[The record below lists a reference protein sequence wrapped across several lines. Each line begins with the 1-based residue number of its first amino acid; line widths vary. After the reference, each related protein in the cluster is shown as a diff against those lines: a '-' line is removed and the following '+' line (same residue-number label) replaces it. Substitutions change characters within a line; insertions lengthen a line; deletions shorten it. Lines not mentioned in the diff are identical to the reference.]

1 MSRCLPVYLKSLDLQ
16 GFKSFPDKIRLQFD
30 GAITAIVGPN
40 GSGKSNISDAIRWV
54 MGEQSSKSLRGVKME
69 DVIFGG
75 TLKRPQLGFA
85 EASLVFDNS
94 DRYFAIDSDEVMVT
108 RRFYRSGENEFY
120 INKQS
125 VRLRDVNELFMDTG
139 LGKEGYSNISQGR
152 IDEILAVK
160 STDRREIFEEAAG
173 ISKYRH
179 RKEET
184 ERRLERTEDNLL
196 RINDKISE
204 LELQVGP
211 LREQSEKAQKYLAL
225 RDELKGQEVAL
236 WLHSLESLAAAAKKA
251 EEDYNAAAF
260 ILNQE
265 HENLDALYRRSE
277 SLNAEL
283 RERDTETELRREQIS
298 EAEAELQRIASRTDV
313 LEGEKRN
320 AGENLSRLRQ
330 ELSDEDNRR
339 GDLRAQIQE
348 RRSRLGAIDVETRD
362 LELRLAEIRRELDEL
377 TASTEG
383 MNRSYLELRNRH
395 AACVADLAAK
405 RADIAALM
413 EALERS
419 REREKELCSD
429 RDAAQARRDETEEK
443 LSACRKALS
452 AAREEA
458 DGCKNT
464 LDGYALRQKTREEK
478 AAQLR
483 QELQDCGVKLDTA
496 NSRLHLFR
504 EMEREYEG
512 FSKAV
517 KFVMQQAEAGS
528 LRNIHGPVSR
538 LIQTDDRYS
547 VALEIALG
555 SAMQHVVVSAEEDAK
570 QAIQQLKLRDVGRAT
585 FLPLSAMEG
594 RVLQDQGVEN
604 CRGFVGIA
612 SALVRF
618 DERYRPVVENLLGR
632 TVITE
637 NLDDAIAM
645 ARRYKNRFKIVTL
658 DGQVMNAGGS
668 MTGGSVSRSAGVL
681 SRANEISR
689 LEAQIAKLIAQ
700 KEELARQSAE
710 ANRQLDLAG
719 YEQTTVQAKLRE
731 FEDQILRLEGEEKQY
746 SVLFDAINQA
756 GAGNQR
762 EIDTLTAQ
770 IGTDERRRDALRRE
784 SETLEAKE
792 KELSASIDALSVDQ
806 NALNQEGSGLTDEL
820 TEKKMA
826 VAGLNAEKLTAME
839 NLRRLEELAAAMEGD
854 RSQKQE
860 LIDDLESQMR
870 SLEDRIAENQ
880 KLLEEQTAKTEVL
893 RTAHREAL
901 EHRNELEA
909 QRTAADRDAQQKN
922 KDILDLER
930 ECARLEAKKNTSHLE
945 EKQIVDKLWDSYE
958 LTPSTAPAQAAVLES
973 VAAANRKVAEL
984 RRKLH
989 GLGTPN
995 LGAIEEF
1002 ERVNERYTYL
1012 SGQRDDVMQSKRDLE
1027 GIIRDITKQMTE
1039 IFVSEFTRINRYFG
1053 ETFVEMFGGG
1063 RASLELEDPND
1074 PLACGIEIKVQP
1086 PGKQLKT
1093 ITLLSGGEKAFVAIA
1108 LYFSIL
1114 KVRPTPFCMLDEI
1127 DAALD
1132 DRNVERFA
1140 NYLRQLCAK
1149 TQFIVITHRR
1159 GTMEEADA
1167 LFGVTM
1173 QEQGVSKILHLD
1185 LDELEKELGLGQQ

>member
-1 MSRCLPVYLKSLDLQ
+1 MYLKSLDLQ

-320 AGENLSRLRQ
+320 AGENLARLRQ

>member
-1 MSRCLPVYLKSLDLQ
+1 MYLKSLDLQ

-30 GAITAIVGPN
+30 GDITAIVGPN

-85 EASLVFDNS
+85 EASLIFDNT
-94 DRYFAIDSDEVMVT
+94 DRYFMIDSDEVMVT
-108 RRFYRSGENEFY
+108 RRYYRSGENEFY

-125 VRLRDVNELFMDTG
+125 ARLKDVTELFMDTG

-204 LELQVGP
+204 LELQVEP
-211 LREQSEKAQKYLAL
+211 LREQSEKAKKYLAL
-225 RDELKGQEVAL
+225 REELKGQEVAL
-236 WLHSLESLAAAAKKA
+236 WLRSLNTLAAAAKKA
-251 EEDYNAAAF
+251 EEDYNASAF

-265 HENLDALYRRSE
+265 HENLEALYKKSE
-277 SLNAEL
+277 LLNGEL
-283 RERDTETELRREQIS
+283 RDRDLEIERRREEISQAETEL
-298 EAEAELQRIASRTDV
+298 QRLSGYGDV
-313 LEGEKRN
+313 LKGDLKN
-320 AGENLSRLRQ
+320 NQENQERLRQ
-330 ELSDEDNRR
+330 ELSEQSSR
-339 GDLRAQIQE
+339 GAGVQEQIRE
-348 RRSRLGAIDVETRD
+348 RRKRLHEIDGESRALEQRLMAIQKSLTD
-362 LELRLAEIRRELDEL
+362 LTE
-377 TASTEG
+377 SSEG
-383 MNRSYLELRNRH
+383 MNRSYLELRNRQ
-395 AACVADLAAK
+395 AACAADLAAK
-405 RADIAALM
+405 RADIAALT
-413 EALERS
+413 ESLDRS
-419 REREKELCSD
+419 SAREEELKSD
-429 RDAAQARRDETEEK
+429 RDAALARKKETEGS
-443 LSACRKALS
+443 LQSCRNSLTK
-452 AAREEA
+452 AREEA
-458 DGCKNT
+458 QRCRNS
-464 LDGYALRQKTREEK
+464 LDGYALRRKAREEK
-478 AAQLR
+478 AQQLLAQL
-483 QELQDCGVKLDTA
+483 QELSVKLDTVG
-496 NSRLHLFR
+496 SRLRMFQ

-512 FSKAV
+512 YNKAV
-517 KFVMQQAEAGS
+517 KFIMQQAEAGA

-538 LIQTDDRYS
+538 LIKNEDRYS

-570 QAIQQLKLRDVGRAT
+570 AAIQQLKHRDVGRAT
-585 FLPLSAMEG
+585 FLPLTAMES
-594 RVLQDQGVEN
+594 RLLQERGLDR

-612 SALVRF
+612 SQLVQF
-618 DERYRPVVENLLGR
+618 NEQYRRVVENLLGR
-632 TVITE
+632 TVLVET
-637 NLDDAIAM
+637 LDDAIAM
-645 ARRYKNRFKIVTL
+645 ARQYHNRFKIVTL

-681 SRANEISR
+681 SRANEIVR
-689 LEAQIAKLIAQ
+689 LKDQTQKLSAQ

-710 ANRQLDLAG
+710 ANRQRDLVG
-719 YEQTTVQAKLRE
+719 FEQQTLQDKLRG
-731 FEDQILRLEGEEKQY
+731 FEDEILRLEGEEKQY
-746 SVLFDAINQA
+746 TVLYDAICQA
-756 GAGNQR
+756 DRGNQR
-762 EIDTLTAQ
+762 DLDALTERVN
-770 IGTDERRRDALRRE
+770 TDRRRQTALGRE
-784 SETLEAKE
+784 CEALEARQR
-792 KELSASIDALSVDQ
+792 ELQTAIDALTVDQ
-806 NALNQEGSGLTDEL
+806 SQLSKEGSGLSDEL

-826 VAGLNAEKLTAME
+826 LAGLSAEKLTAME
-839 NLRRLEELAAAMEGD
+839 NLRSLEELAAAMAGD
-854 RSQKQE
+854 LAQKRESVDE
-860 LIDDLESQMR
+860 LAAL
-870 SLEDRIAENQ
+870 AEALQARMEEND
-880 KLLEEQTAKTEVL
+880 KLLKDQSAKAEVL
-893 RTAHREAL
+893 RTALRETL
-901 EHRNELEA
+901 ERRNETEA
-909 QRTAADRDAQQKN
+909 QRTATDREAQQKN
-922 KDILDLER
+922 KDIIDMER
-930 ECARLEAKKNTSHLE
+930 ESARLEAKKNTSQLE

-958 LTPSTAPAQAAVLES
+958 LTPSTAPAHAAEIES
-973 VAAANRKVAEL
+973 VTAANKRVAEL

-989 GLGTPN
+989 SLGTPN
-995 LGAIEEF
+995 LGAIDEF

-1012 SGQRDDVMQSKRDLE
+1012 SGQRDDVLQSKRELE
-1027 GIIRDITKQMTE
+1027 GIIRDITKHMTE
-1039 IFVSEFTRINRYFG
+1039 IFTGEFARINHYFG

-1063 RASLELEDPND
+1063 RASLELEDPNE

-1132 DRNVERFA
+1132 DRNVERYA
-1140 NYLRQLCAK
+1140 NYLRQLCKK

-1185 LDELEKELGLGQQ
+1185 LDELEKELGLTQHS

>member
-1 MSRCLPVYLKSLDLQ
+1 MYLKSLDLQ

-85 EASLVFDNS
+85 EASLVFDNA

-152 IDEILAVK
+152 IDEILSVK

-211 LREQSEKAQKYLAL
+211 LREQSEKAKKYLAL

-236 WLHSLESLAAAAKKA
+236 WLHSLESLAAAAQKA

-265 HENLDALYRRSE
+265 HENQEALYRRSE
-277 SLNAEL
+277 ALN
-283 RERDTETELRREQIS
+283 TELRDRDAETESRRERIS
-298 EAEAELQRIASRTDV
+298 EAEAEIQRIAGRADV

-320 AGENLSRLRQ
+320 AAENLSRLRQ
-330 ELSDEDNRR
+330 ELSDEDGRR
-339 GDLRAQIQE
+339 SDLRSQIQE
-348 RRSRLGAIDVETRD
+348 RRERLGAIDLETRD
-362 LELRLAEIRRELDEL
+362 LELRLAEVRKELDEL
-377 TASTEG
+377 TASSEG

-405 RADIAALM
+405 RADISALT
-413 EALERS
+413 EALDRS
-419 REREKELCSD
+419 RDRKRELCAD
-429 RDAAQARRDETEEK
+429 RDASLRRKTETEEK

-452 AAREEA
+452 EAREEA
-458 DGCKNT
+458 ASCKNS
-464 LDGYALRQKTREEK
+464 LAGYALRQKAREEK
-478 AAQLR
+478 AEQLR
-483 QELQDCGVKLDTA
+483 QELQDCGVRLDTA

-512 FSKAV
+512 YSKAV

-538 LIQTDDRYS
+538 LIQTEDRFS
-547 VALEIALG
+547 VAMEIALG

-585 FLPLSAMEG
+585 FLPISAMES
-594 RVLQDQGVEN
+594 RTLQEKGVED

-612 SALVRF
+612 SALVRCE
-618 DERYRPVVENLLGR
+618 DRYRPVVENLLGR

-645 ARRYKNRFKIVTL
+645 ARRFKNRFKIVTL

-668 MTGGSVSRSAGVL
+668 MTGGSVSKSAGVL

-689 LEAQIAKLIAQ
+689 LEAQIAKLSAQ
-700 KEELARQSAE
+700 KEDLARQSAE
-710 ANRQLDLAG
+710 ANRQRDLVG
-719 YEQTTVQAKLRE
+719 FEQTTIQGKLRE

-746 SVLFDAINQA
+746 GVLYDAICQA

-770 IGTDERRRDALRRE
+770 IKTDERRQEALERDC
-784 SETLEAKE
+784 ETLDARE
-792 KELSASIDALSVDQ
+792 KELAASIDALSLDQ
-806 NALNQEGSGLTDEL
+806 DALSQEGSGLTDEL

-860 LIDDLESQMR
+860 LIDDLEAQMR
-870 SLEDRIAENQ
+870 TLEDRIEEN
-880 KLLEEQTAKTEVL
+880 KNLLNEQTAKTEVL

-909 QRTAADRDAQQKN
+909 QRTAAERDAQQKTR
-922 KDILDLER
+922 DIIDLER

-945 EKQIVDKLWDSYE
+945 EKQIVDKLWDTYE

-1012 SGQRDDVMQSKRDLE
+1012 SGQRDDVLQSKRDLE
-1027 GIIRDITKQMTE
+1027 GIIRDITRQMTE
-1039 IFVSEFTRINRYFG
+1039 IFVGEFTRINRYFG

-1074 PLACGIEIKVQP
+1074 PLVCGIEIKVQP

-1114 KVRPTPFCMLDEI
+1114 KVRPTSFCMLDEI

-1132 DRNVERFA
+1132 DRNVERFS

-1159 GTMEEADA
+1159 GTMEEADT

-1173 QEQGVSKILHLD
+1173 QEQGVSKILHLN
-1185 LDELEKELGLGQQ
+1185 LDELEKELGLTQN

>member
-1 MSRCLPVYLKSLDLQ
+1 MYLKSLDLQ

-85 EASLVFDNS
+85 EASLVFDNT

-120 INKQS
+120 LNKQS

-152 IDEILAVK
+152 IDEILSVK

-225 RDELKGQEVAL
+225 REELKGQELAL

-265 HENLDALYRRSE
+265 HENLEALYQRSE
-277 SLNAEL
+277 RLNAEL
-283 RERDTETELRREQIS
+283 RERDAETESRRERIS
-298 EAEAELQRIASRTDV
+298 EAEAELQRIAGRADV
-313 LEGEKRN
+313 LEGERHN
-320 AGENLSRLRQ
+320 TEDNLARLRQ
-330 ELSDEDNRR
+330 ELADEDGRR
-339 GDLRAQIQE
+339 SDLRDQIRE
-348 RRSRLGAIDVETRD
+348 RRSRLGAIDAETRD
-362 LELRLAEIRRELDEL
+362 LELRLAQIRKELDEL

-405 RADIAALM
+405 RSDIAALV
-413 EALERS
+413 EALDRS
-419 REREKELCSD
+419 RERERELNAD
-429 RDAAQARRDETEEK
+429 REAAQSRKAETEEK
-443 LSACRKALS
+443 LSTCRKALS
-452 AAREEA
+452 EAREQA
-458 DGCKNT
+458 DSCKNT
-464 LDGYALRQKTREEK
+464 LAGYALRKKTREEK
-478 AAQLR
+478 AEQLR
-483 QELQDCGVKLDTA
+483 QELQECGVKLDTA
-496 NSRLHLFR
+496 NSRLHLLR

-517 KFVMQQAEAGS
+517 KFVMQQAELGS

-547 VALEIALG
+547 VAMEIALG

-594 RVLQDQGVEN
+594 RVLQEPGIET

-612 SALVRF
+612 SALVRC

-637 NLDDAIAM
+637 NLDDAISM

-668 MTGGSVSRSAGVL
+668 MTGGSVSHSAGVL
-681 SRANEISR
+681 SRANSISR
-689 LEAQIAKLIAQ
+689 LESQIAELSAK
-700 KEELARQSAE
+700 KEELARMSAE
-710 ANRQLDLAG
+710 ANRQRDLVG
-719 YEQTTVQAKLRE
+719 FEQTTIQGKLRE
-731 FEDQILRLEGEEKQY
+731 YEDQVLRLEGEEKQY
-746 SVLFDAINQA
+746 NVLFDAICQA
-756 GAGNQR
+756 CAGNQR
-762 EIDTLTAQ
+762 EIDALNTQ

-784 SETLEAKE
+784 SETLEARE
-792 KELSASIDALSVDQ
+792 RELTASIEALSVDQ
-806 NALNQEGSGLTDEL
+806 NALSQEGSGLTDEL

-839 NLRRLEELAAAMEGD
+839 NLRRLEELSAAMEGD

-860 LIDDLESQMR
+860 MVDDLEGQMR
-870 SLEDRIAENQ
+870 GLEERIKENQ
-880 KLLEEQTAKTEVL
+880 KALEEQTAKNEVL

-901 EHRNELEA
+901 ELRNELEA

-922 KDILDLER
+922 KDIIDLER

-958 LTPSTAPAQAAVLES
+958 LTPSTAPAQAAALES

-1012 SGQRDDVMQSKRDLE
+1012 SGQRDDVLQSKRDLE

-1074 PLACGIEIKVQP
+1074 PLSCGIEIKVQP

-1108 LYFSIL
+1108 LYFAIL

-1185 LDELEKELGLGQQ
+1185 LNELEKELGLNQQ

>member
-1 MSRCLPVYLKSLDLQ
+1 MYLKSLDLQ

-538 LIQTDDRYS
+538 LIQTDDHYS

>member
-1 MSRCLPVYLKSLDLQ
+1 MYLKSLDLQ

-85 EASLVFDNS
+85 EASLVFDNT

-120 INKQS
+120 LNKQS

-152 IDEILAVK
+152 IDEILSVK

-211 LREQSEKAQKYLAL
+211 LREQSEKAKKYLAL

-236 WLHSLESLAAAAKKA
+236 WLHSLESLAAAAQKA

-265 HENLDALYRRSE
+265 HENLDALYQRSE
-277 SLNAEL
+277 RLNAEL
-283 RERDTETELRREQIS
+283 RERDAETENRRERIS
-298 EAEAELQRIASRTDV
+298 EAEAELQRISGRADV
-313 LEGEKRN
+313 LEGERRN
-320 AGENLSRLRQ
+320 ALDNLSRLRQ
-330 ELSDEDNRR
+330 ELSDEDGRR
-339 GDLRAQIQE
+339 SDLRNQILE
-348 RRSRLGAIDVETRD
+348 RRNRLGSIDVETRD
-362 LELRLAEIRRELDEL
+362 LELRLAEIRKELDEL
-377 TASTEG
+377 TASSEG

-405 RADIAALM
+405 RSDIAALA

-419 REREKELCSD
+419 RDREKELCAD
-429 RDAAQARRDETEEK
+429 RDAAQARQVETEEK
-443 LSACRKALS
+443 RAACRKALS
-452 AAREEA
+452 AAREQA
-458 DGCKNT
+458 DGCKNS
-464 LDGYALRQKTREEK
+464 LAGYALRQKSREEK
-478 AAQLR
+478 AEQLR

-538 LIQTDDRYS
+538 LLQTDDRYS
-547 VALEIALG
+547 VAMEIALG

-594 RVLQDQGVEN
+594 RVLQEQGIEN

-612 SALVRF
+612 SALVRY
-618 DERYRPVVENLLGR
+618 DERYRPVIENLLGR

-637 NLDDAIAM
+637 TLDDAISM

-668 MTGGSVSRSAGVL
+668 MTGGSVSHSAGVL

-689 LEAQIAKLIAQ
+689 LESQIAKLTAQ
-700 KEELARQSAE
+700 KEELARKSAE
-710 ANRQLDLAG
+710 ANRQRDLVG
-719 YEQTTVQAKLRE
+719 FEQTTIQGKLRE

-746 SVLFDAINQA
+746 NVLFDAICQA

-784 SETLEAKE
+784 SEILEARE
-792 KELSASIDALSVDQ
+792 RELSTSIEALSVDQ
-806 NALNQEGSGLTDEL
+806 NALSQEGSGLTDEL

-839 NLRRLEELAAAMEGD
+839 TLRRLEELASAMEGD

-860 LIDDLESQMR
+860 LIDDLEAQMQT
-870 SLEDRIAENQ
+870 LEDRIKEN
-880 KLLEEQTAKTEVL
+880 KKALDEQAARNEIL

-901 EHRNELEA
+901 EQRNELEA

-922 KDILDLER
+922 KDIVDLER
-930 ECARLEAKKNTSHLE
+930 ECARLEAKKNTSRLE
-945 EKQIVDKLWDSYE
+945 EKQIVDKLWDTYE
-958 LTPSTAPAQAAVLES
+958 LTPSTAPAQAAALES

-1012 SGQRDDVMQSKRDLE
+1012 SGQRDDVLQSKRDLE

-1074 PLACGIEIKVQP
+1074 PLSCGIEIKVQP

-1132 DRNVERFA
+1132 DRNVERFS

-1185 LDELEKELGLGQQ
+1185 LDELEKELGLNQQ

>member
-1 MSRCLPVYLKSLDLQ
+1 MYLKSLDLQ

-85 EASLVFDNS
+85 EASLVFDNT
-94 DRYFAIDSDEVMVT
+94 DRYFALDSDEVMVT
-108 RRFYRSGENEFY
+108 RRYYRSGENEFY

-211 LREQSEKAQKYLAL
+211 LREQSEKAKKYLAF

-277 SLNAEL
+277 TLNAEL
-283 RERDTETELRREQIS
+283 RERDTETETRRERIS
-298 EAEAELQRIASRTDV
+298 EAEAELQRISGRADV

-320 AGENLSRLRQ
+320 AAENLSRLRQ
-330 ELSDEDNRR
+330 ELSDEDGRR
-339 GDLRAQIQE
+339 KDLRDQIQE
-348 RRSRLGAIDVETRD
+348 RRARLGEIDVETRE

-405 RADIAALM
+405 RADVAALA

-419 REREKELCSD
+419 REREKELCAD
-429 RDAAQARRDETEEK
+429 RDSAQARRAETEAK

-452 AAREEA
+452 EAREAA
-458 DGCKNT
+458 DTCKNT
-464 LDGYALRQKTREEK
+464 LAGYALRQKTREEK
-478 AAQLR
+478 AEQLR
-483 QELQDCGVKLDTA
+483 QALQDCGVRLDTA

-517 KFVMQQAEAGS
+517 KFVMQQAESGS

-570 QAIQQLKLRDVGRAT
+570 QAIGQLKLRDVGRAT

-594 RVLQDQGVEN
+594 RVLQEQGVES

-612 SALVRF
+612 SSLVRF
-618 DERYRPVVENLLGR
+618 DSRYRPVVENLLGR

-668 MTGGSVSRSAGVL
+668 MTGGSVSQSAGVL

-689 LEAQIAKLIAQ
+689 LEAQIAKLNEQ
-700 KEELARQSAE
+700 KQELAKQSAE
-710 ANRQLDLAG
+710 ANRQRDLVG
-719 YEQTTVQAKLRE
+719 FEQTAEQGKLRE
-731 FEDQILRLEGEEKQY
+731 YEDQILRLEGEEKQY
-746 SVLFDAINQA
+746 GVLFDAICQA

-762 EIDTLTAQ
+762 EIDAMAAQ

-784 SETLEAKE
+784 SEVLEARE
-792 KELSASIDALSVDQ
+792 KELSASIEALSVDQ
-806 NALNQEGSGLTDEL
+806 NALSQEGSGLTDEL

-860 LIDDLESQMR
+860 LIDELENQTR
-870 SLEDRIAENQ
+870 TLAERIAENKRLQ
-880 KLLEEQTAKTEVL
+880 DEQNAKTEIL

-901 EHRNELEA
+901 AHRNELEA
-909 QRTAADRDAQQKN
+909 QRTAADRDAQQKA
-922 KDILDLER
+922 KDIVDLER

-958 LTPSTAPAQAAVLES
+958 LTPSTAPAQAAELES

-1012 SGQRDDVMQSKRDLE
+1012 SEQRDDVLQSKRDLE
-1027 GIIRDITKQMTE
+1027 GIIKDITKQMTE
-1039 IFVSEFTRINRYFG
+1039 IFVSEFNRINHYFA

-1132 DRNVERFA
+1132 DRNVERYA

-1173 QEQGVSKILHLD
+1173 QEQGVSKILHLN
-1185 LDELEKELGLGQQ
+1185 LDELEKELGLN

>member
-1 MSRCLPVYLKSLDLQ
+1 MYLKSLDLQ

-478 AAQLR
+478 ATQLR

-594 RVLQDQGVEN
+594 RVLQEQGVEN

-784 SETLEAKE
+784 SETLEARE

-1012 SGQRDDVMQSKRDLE
+1012 SGQRDDVMHSKRDLE
-1027 GIIRDITKQMTE
+1027 GIIRDIIKQMTE

>member
-1 MSRCLPVYLKSLDLQ
+1 MYLKSLDLQ

-429 RDAAQARRDETEEK
+429 RDAAQARRAETEEK

-452 AAREEA
+452 AARDEA

-464 LDGYALRQKTREEK
+464 LAGYALRQKTREEK

-594 RVLQDQGVEN
+594 RVLQEQGVEN

-784 SETLEAKE
+784 SETLEARE

>member
-1 MSRCLPVYLKSLDLQ
+1 MYLKSLDLQ

-54 MGEQSSKSLRGVKME
+54 MGEQSSKSLRGAKME

-85 EASLVFDNS
+85 EASLVFDNT

-108 RRFYRSGENEFY
+108 RRYYRSGENEFY

-125 VRLRDVNELFMDTG
+125 ARLRDVNELFMDTG

-211 LREQSEKAQKYLAL
+211 LREQSEKAKKFLAF

-265 HENLDALYRRSE
+265 HENLETLYRRSE
-277 SLNAEL
+277 ELN
-283 RERDTETELRREQIS
+283 TELRDRDAETESRRERIS
-298 EAEAELQRIASRTDV
+298 EAEAELQRITGRADV

-320 AGENLSRLRQ
+320 AAENLSRLRQ
-330 ELSDEDNRR
+330 ELSDEDGRR
-339 GDLRAQIQE
+339 NDLRNQIQE
-348 RRSRLGAIDVETRD
+348 RRARLGNIDMETRD
-362 LELRLAEIRRELDEL
+362 LELRLAEIRRELDAL

-405 RADIAALM
+405 RADIAALV
-413 EALERS
+413 EALDRS
-419 REREKELCSD
+419 RERERELCAD
-429 RDAAQARRDETEEK
+429 RESAQARRTETEEK
-443 LSACRKALS
+443 LTACRKALS
-452 AAREEA
+452 TAREEA
-458 DGCKNT
+458 EGCKNT
-464 LDGYALRQKTREEK
+464 LAGYALRQKTRAEK
-478 AAQLR
+478 AEQLR
-483 QELQDCGVKLDTA
+483 QELQDCGVRLDTA

-528 LRNIHGPVSR
+528 LRNIHGPISR

-570 QAIQQLKLRDVGRAT
+570 QAIGQLKLRDVGRAT

-594 RVLQDQGVEN
+594 RILQEQGIEN
-604 CRGFVGIA
+604 CRGFVGVA

-618 DERYRPVVENLLGR
+618 EERYRPVVENLLGR

-637 NLDDAIAM
+637 TLDDAIAM

-689 LEAQIAKLIAQ
+689 LEAQIAKLTAQ
-700 KEELARQSAE
+700 KEDLARQSAE
-710 ANRQLDLAG
+710 ANRQRDLVG
-719 YEQTTVQAKLRE
+719 FEQTTIQGKLRE

-746 SVLFDAINQA
+746 SVLYDAICQA
-756 GAGNQR
+756 DAGNQR
-762 EIDTLTAQ
+762 EIDVLTAQ
-770 IGTDERRRDALRRE
+770 IGTDERRRDALRRD
-784 SETLEAKE
+784 SETLEARE
-792 KELSASIDALSVDQ
+792 KEISASIDALSVDQ

-839 NLRRLEELAAAMEGD
+839 NLRRLEELSAAMEGD

-860 LIDDLESQMR
+860 LIDDLEDQMR
-870 SLEDRIAENQ
+870 TLEDRIQEN
-880 KLLEEQTAKTEVL
+880 KRLLEEQTAKTEVL

-922 KDILDLER
+922 KDIIDLER

-945 EKQIVDKLWDSYE
+945 EKQIVDKLWDTYE
-958 LTPSTAPAQAAVLES
+958 LTPSTAPAQAAELES
-973 VAAANRKVAEL
+973 VSAANRKVAEL

-995 LGAIEEF
+995 LGAIEEY

-1012 SGQRDDVMQSKRDLE
+1012 AGQRDDVLQSKRDLE
-1027 GIIRDITKQMTE
+1027 GIIKDITKQMTE
-1039 IFVSEFTRINRYFG
+1039 IFVGEFNRINHYFG

-1132 DRNVERFA
+1132 DRNVERYA

-1173 QEQGVSKILHLD
+1173 QEQGVSKILHLN
-1185 LDELEKELGLGQQ
+1185 LDELEKELGLTQA

>member
-1 MSRCLPVYLKSLDLQ
+1 MYLKSLDLQ

-30 GAITAIVGPN
+30 GDITAIVGPN

-85 EASLVFDNS
+85 EASLIFDNT
-94 DRYFAIDSDEVMVT
+94 DRYFPYDSDELMVT
-108 RRFYRSGENEFY
+108 RRYYRSGENEFY
-120 INKQS
+120 INRQS
-125 VRLRDVNELFMDTG
+125 ARLRDVNELFMDTG

-184 ERRLERTEDNLL
+184 ERRLERTEDNLT

-204 LELQVGP
+204 LELQVEP
-211 LREQSEKAQKYLAL
+211 LREQSEKAKKYLAL

-236 WLHSLESLAAAAKKA
+236 WLRSLETLAAAAKKA

-260 ILNQE
+260 ILARE
-265 HENLDALYRRSE
+265 HENLDALYQKSE
-277 SLNAEL
+277 RLNGEL
-283 RERDTETELRREQIS
+283 HQQDAAIEGRREAIAQ
-298 EAEAELQRIASRTDV
+298 AEAELQRLSSRRDV

-320 AGENLSRLRQ
+320 GVENLSRLRQ
-330 ELSDEDNRR
+330 ELSDEEARGSGLQEQIKERR
-339 GDLRAQIQE
+339 G
-348 RRSRLGAIDVETRD
+348 RLSAIDREVRE
-362 LELRLAEIRRELDEL
+362 LELRLQAIQKELDAL
-377 TASTEG
+377 TQSSEG

-395 AACVADLAAK
+395 AACLADLAARK
-405 RADIAALM
+405 ADAAS
-413 EALERS
+413 LEESMARS
-419 REREKELCSD
+419 RDRETELQGD
-429 RDAAQARRDETEEK
+429 RDAAQARQADTEARRD
-443 LSACRKALS
+443 ACRKALE
-452 AAREEA
+452 AARQEA
-458 DGCKNT
+458 QSCRNS
-464 LDGYALRQKTREEK
+464 LAGYALRQKAREEK
-478 AAQLR
+478 AE
-483 QELQDCGVKLDTA
+483 ELQGQLQECGVQLDTA
-496 NSRLHLFR
+496 NSRLHMFR

-517 KFVMQQAEAGS
+517 KFVMQQAQSRA
-528 LRNIHGPVSR
+528 LRNIHGPISR
-538 LIQTDDRYS
+538 LIHTEDRYS
-547 VALEIALG
+547 VAVEIALG
-555 SAMQHVVVSAEEDAK
+555 SAMQHIVVSTEEDAK
-570 QAIQQLKLRDVGRAT
+570 QAIGQLKLKDVGRAT
-585 FLPLSAMEG
+585 FLPLSAMES
-594 RVLQDQGVEN
+594 RLLQERGLEE
-604 CRGFVGIA
+604 CRGFLGIA
-612 SALVRF
+612 SRLVGF
-618 DERYRPVVENLLGR
+618 EEQYRRVVENLLGR
-632 TVITE
+632 TVIAET
-637 NLDDAIAM
+637 LDDAIAM
-645 ARRYKNRFKIVTL
+645 ARRYHNRFKIVTL

-689 LEAQIAKLIAQ
+689 LEAQITKLSARR
-700 KEELARQSAE
+700 EELARQSAE
-710 ANRQLDLAG
+710 AKRQRDLVG
-719 YEQTTVQAKLRE
+719 FEQSTIQSQLRE
-731 FEDQILRLEGEEKQY
+731 AEDQILRLEGEEKQY
-746 SVLFDAINQA
+746 SVLCDAIRQA
-756 GAGNQR
+756 SEGNRRELEVLQERIKTDQR
-762 EIDTLTAQ
+762 RKDALE
-770 IGTDERRRDALRRE
+770 RDAE
-784 SETLEAKE
+784 ALEARSR
-792 KELSASIDALSVDQ
+792 ELQTGIEALSVDQ
-806 NALNQEGSGLTDEL
+806 SQLSKEGSGLTDEL
-820 TEKKMA
+820 TEKKMR
-826 VAGLNAEKLTAME
+826 VAGLMAEKLSAME
-839 NLRRLEELAAAMEGD
+839 SLRQLEELAAGLEGD

-860 LIDDLESQMR
+860 LIDELERQQR
-870 SLEDRIAENQ
+870 ELEQRIRENEE
-880 KLLEEQTAKTEVL
+880 LLTEQSAKTEVL
-893 RTAHREAL
+893 RTGLRDAL
-901 EHRNELEA
+901 AHRNETEA

-930 ECARLEAKKNTSHLE
+930 ESARLETKKNTSQME

-958 LTPSTAPAQAAVLES
+958 LTPGSAPAYAAQIES
-973 VAAANRKVAEL
+973 VTAANRRVAEL

-1012 SGQRDDVMQSKRDLE
+1012 SGQRDDVLDSKRELE
-1027 GIIRDITKQMTE
+1027 GIIRDITRHMTE
-1039 IFVSEFTRINRYFG
+1039 IFTGEFARINHYFG

-1063 RASLELEDPND
+1063 RASLELEDPNE
-1074 PLACGIEIKVQP
+1074 PLSCGIEIKVQP

-1132 DRNVERFA
+1132 DRNVERYA
-1140 NYLRQLCAK
+1140 NYLRQLCKK

-1185 LDELEKELGLGQQ
+1185 LDELEKELGLASN

>member
-1 MSRCLPVYLKSLDLQ
+1 M
-16 GFKSFPDKIRLQFD
+16 
-30 GAITAIVGPN
+30 
-40 GSGKSNISDAIRWV
+40 
-54 MGEQSSKSLRGVKME
+54 
-69 DVIFGG
+69 
-75 TLKRPQLGFA
+75 
-85 EASLVFDNS
+85 
-94 DRYFAIDSDEVMVT
+94 
-108 RRFYRSGENEFY
+108 
-120 INKQS
+120 
-125 VRLRDVNELFMDTG
+125 
-139 LGKEGYSNISQGR
+139 
-152 IDEILAVK
+152 
-160 STDRREIFEEAAG
+160 
-173 ISKYRH
+173 
-179 RKEET
+179 
-184 ERRLERTEDNLL
+184 
-196 RINDKISE
+196 
-204 LELQVGP
+204 
-211 LREQSEKAQKYLAL
+211 
-225 RDELKGQEVAL
+225 
-236 WLHSLESLAAAAKKA
+236 
-251 EEDYNAAAF
+251 
-260 ILNQE
+260 
-265 HENLDALYRRSE
+265 
-277 SLNAEL
+277 
-283 RERDTETELRREQIS
+283 
-298 EAEAELQRIASRTDV
+298 
-313 LEGEKRN
+313 
-320 AGENLSRLRQ
+320 
-330 ELSDEDNRR
+330 
-339 GDLRAQIQE
+339 
-348 RRSRLGAIDVETRD
+348 
-362 LELRLAEIRRELDEL
+362 

-405 RADIAALM
+405 RADIAALA

-419 REREKELCSD
+419 REREKELCTD
-429 RDAAQARRDETEEK
+429 RDTAQTRRSETEEK

-452 AAREEA
+452 KAREAAE
-458 DGCKNT
+458 GCKNS
-464 LDGYALRQKTREEK
+464 LAGYALRQKAREEK
-478 AAQLR
+478 AEELR
-483 QELQDCGVKLDTA
+483 QALQDCGVKLDTA
-496 NSRLHLFR
+496 SSRLHLFR

-528 LRNIHGPVSR
+528 LRNIHGPLSR

-547 VALEIALG
+547 VAMEIALG

-585 FLPLSAMEG
+585 FLPLSAVEG
-594 RVLQDQGVEN
+594 RVLQEQGVEN
-604 CRGFVGIA
+604 CHGFVGIA
-612 SALVRF
+612 SNLVRY
-618 DERYRPVVENLLGR
+618 DARYRPVVENLLGR

-689 LEAQIAKLIAQ
+689 LEAQIAKLNAQ
-700 KEELARQSAE
+700 KEDFARQSAE
-710 ANRQLDLAG
+710 ANRQRDLVG
-719 YEQTTVQAKLRE
+719 YEQSAIQGKLRE

-746 SVLFDAINQA
+746 SVLYDAICQA
-756 GAGNQR
+756 CAGNQR
-762 EIDTLTAQ
+762 EIDMLGAQ
-770 IGTDERRRDALRRE
+770 IGTDSRRRDALQRDC
-784 SETLEAKE
+784 ETLEARE
-792 KELSASIDALSVDQ
+792 KEISASIDALSVDQ
-806 NALNQEGSGLTDEL
+806 SALSQEGSGLTDEL

-826 VAGLNAEKLTAME
+826 VAALNAEKLTAME
-839 NLRRLEELAAAMEGD
+839 ALRRLEELFASMEGD

-860 LIDDLESQMR
+860 SIDGLETQMR
-870 SLEDRIAENQ
+870 ALETRIEENKDALQ
-880 KLLEEQTAKTEVL
+880 AQTAKTELL

-901 EHRNELEA
+901 EQRNELEA

-922 KDILDLER
+922 KDIIDLER
-930 ECARLEAKKNTSHLE
+930 ECARLEAKRNTSQME

-958 LTPSTAPAQAAVLES
+958 LTPSTAPAYAAALES

-995 LGAIEEF
+995 LGAIEEY

-1012 SGQRDDVMQSKRDLE
+1012 SGQRDDVLQSKRDLE

-1039 IFVSEFTRINRYFG
+1039 IFVGEFTRINHYFG

-1132 DRNVERFA
+1132 DRNVERYA
-1140 NYLRQLCAK
+1140 NYLRQLCSK

-1185 LDELEKELGLGQQ
+1185 LDGLEKELGLNQQ

>member
-594 RVLQDQGVEN
+594 RVLQEQGVEN

-746 SVLFDAINQA
+746 SVLFDAIKQA

-784 SETLEAKE
+784 SETLEARE

>member
-1 MSRCLPVYLKSLDLQ
+1 
-16 GFKSFPDKIRLQFD
+16 
-30 GAITAIVGPN
+30 
-40 GSGKSNISDAIRWV
+40 
-54 MGEQSSKSLRGVKME
+54 
-69 DVIFGG
+69 
-75 TLKRPQLGFA
+75 
-85 EASLVFDNS
+85 
-94 DRYFAIDSDEVMVT
+94 
-108 RRFYRSGENEFY
+108 
-120 INKQS
+120 
-125 VRLRDVNELFMDTG
+125 
-139 LGKEGYSNISQGR
+139 
-152 IDEILAVK
+152 
-160 STDRREIFEEAAG
+160 
-173 ISKYRH
+173 
-179 RKEET
+179 
-184 ERRLERTEDNLL
+184 
-196 RINDKISE
+196 
-204 LELQVGP
+204 
-211 LREQSEKAQKYLAL
+211 
-225 RDELKGQEVAL
+225 
-236 WLHSLESLAAAAKKA
+236 
-251 EEDYNAAAF
+251 
-260 ILNQE
+260 
-265 HENLDALYRRSE
+265 
-277 SLNAEL
+277 
-283 RERDTETELRREQIS
+283 
-298 EAEAELQRIASRTDV
+298 
-313 LEGEKRN
+313 
-320 AGENLSRLRQ
+320 
-330 ELSDEDNRR
+330 
-339 GDLRAQIQE
+339 
-348 RRSRLGAIDVETRD
+348 
-362 LELRLAEIRRELDEL
+362 
-377 TASTEG
+377 
-383 MNRSYLELRNRH
+383 
-395 AACVADLAAK
+395 
-405 RADIAALM
+405 
-413 EALERS
+413 
-419 REREKELCSD
+419 
-429 RDAAQARRDETEEK
+429 
-443 LSACRKALS
+443 
-452 AAREEA
+452 
-458 DGCKNT
+458 
-464 LDGYALRQKTREEK
+464 
-478 AAQLR
+478 
-483 QELQDCGVKLDTA
+483 
-496 NSRLHLFR
+496 
-504 EMEREYEG
+504 
-512 FSKAV
+512 
-517 KFVMQQAEAGS
+517 
-528 LRNIHGPVSR
+528 
-538 LIQTDDRYS
+538 
-547 VALEIALG
+547 
-555 SAMQHVVVSAEEDAK
+555 MQHVVVSAEEDAK

-594 RVLQDQGVEN
+594 RVLQEQGIEN

-612 SALVRF
+612 SALVRY
-618 DERYRPVVENLLGR
+618 DERYRPVIENLLGR

-637 NLDDAIAM
+637 TLDDAISM

-668 MTGGSVSRSAGVL
+668 MTGGSVSHSAGVL

-689 LEAQIAKLIAQ
+689 LESQIAKLTAQ

-710 ANRQLDLAG
+710 ANRQRDLVG
-719 YEQTTVQAKLRE
+719 FEQTTIQGKLRE

-746 SVLFDAINQA
+746 NVLFDAICQA

-784 SETLEAKE
+784 SEILEARE
-792 KELSASIDALSVDQ
+792 RELSTSIEALSVDQ
-806 NALNQEGSGLTDEL
+806 NALSQEGRGLTDEL

-839 NLRRLEELAAAMEGD
+839 TLRRLEELASAMEGD

-860 LIDDLESQMR
+860 LIDDLKAQMR
-870 SLEDRIAENQ
+870 TLEDRIKEN
-880 KLLEEQTAKTEVL
+880 KKALDEQAARNEIL

-901 EHRNELEA
+901 EQRNELEA

-922 KDILDLER
+922 KDIVDLER
-930 ECARLEAKKNTSHLE
+930 ECARLEAKKNTSRLE
-945 EKQIVDKLWDSYE
+945 EKQIVDKLWDTYE
-958 LTPSTAPAQAAVLES
+958 LTPSTAPAQAAALES

-1012 SGQRDDVMQSKRDLE
+1012 SGQRDDVLQSKRDLE

-1074 PLACGIEIKVQP
+1074 PLSCGIEIKVQP

-1132 DRNVERFA
+1132 DRNVERFS

-1185 LDELEKELGLGQQ
+1185 LDELEKELGLNQQ

>member
-1 MSRCLPVYLKSLDLQ
+1 MYLKSLDLQ

-30 GAITAIVGPN
+30 GEITAIVGPN

-85 EASLVFDNS
+85 EASLIFDNS
-94 DRYFAIDSDEVMVT
+94 DRYFAYDSDELMVT
-108 RRFYRSGENEFY
+108 RRYYRSGENEFY

-125 VRLRDVNELFMDTG
+125 ARLRDVNELFMDTG

-152 IDEILAVK
+152 IDEILSVK

-204 LELQVGP
+204 LELQVEP
-211 LREQSEKAQKYLAL
+211 LREQSEKAKKYLAL

-236 WLHSLESLAAAAKKA
+236 WVRSLETLAAAAQKA

-265 HENLDALYRRSE
+265 HENLEALYQK
-277 SLNAEL
+277 AERL
-283 RERDTETELRREQIS
+283 STELRDRDAGMETRREEIS
-298 EAEAELQRIASRTDV
+298 QAEAELQRLNSRRDV
-313 LEGEKRN
+313 LAGEKRN
-320 AGENLSRLRQ
+320 AQDNLNRLRQ
-330 ELSDEDNRR
+330 EFSDEEGRR
-339 GDLRAQIQE
+339 GGVGRQITELRQ
-348 RRSRLGAIDVETRD
+348 RLGEIDRETRD
-362 LELRLAEIRRELDEL
+362 CELRLAAVQRELNAL
-377 TASTEG
+377 TESSEG

-395 AACVADLAAK
+395 AACLADLAAK
-405 RADIAALM
+405 RADIAALS
-413 EALERS
+413 EAIARS
-419 REREKELCSD
+419 HERETELAQD
-429 RDAAQARRDETEEK
+429 RDAALARKNDTQAQLEG
-443 LSACRKALS
+443 CRKSLNQ
-452 AAREEA
+452 AREEA
-458 DGCKNT
+458 QACKNS
-464 LDGYALRQKTREEK
+464 LAGYALRQKTREEK
-478 AAQLR
+478 AQALQK
-483 QELQDCGVKLDTA
+483 ELQDCGVRIDTL
-496 NSRLHLFR
+496 NSRLHMFR

-517 KFVMQQAEAGS
+517 KFVMQQAEGGS
-528 LRNIHGPVSR
+528 LRNVHGPVSR

-555 SAMQHVVVSAEEDAK
+555 PAMQHIVVSSEEDAK
-570 QAIQQLKLRDVGRAT
+570 QAIGQLKLRDVGRAT
-585 FLPLSAMEG
+585 FLPLSAMES
-594 RVLQDQGVEN
+594 RTLQERGLEE
-604 CRGFVGIA
+604 CRGFIGAA
-612 SALVRF
+612 SELVRF
-618 DERYRPVVENLLGR
+618 DEKYRRVVENLLGR
-632 TVITE
+632 TVIAET
-637 NLDDAIAM
+637 LDDAIAM
-645 ARRYKNRFKIVTL
+645 ARRYKSRFKIVTL

-689 LEAQIAKLIAQ
+689 LEAQLAKLNAQ

-710 ANRQLDLAG
+710 ANRQRDLVG
-719 YEQTTVQAKLRE
+719 FEQSTIQGRLRE

-746 SVLFDAINQA
+746 SVLYDAICQA
-756 GAGNQR
+756 GDGNRR
-762 EIDTLTAQ
+762 ELEALTER
-770 IGTDERRRDALRRE
+770 IRTDERRKAALSRDSE
-784 SETLEAKE
+784 SLEARGQ
-792 KELSASIDALSVDQ
+792 ELSAAIEALSVDQ
-806 NALNQEGSGLTDEL
+806 SQLSKEGSGLTDEL

-839 NLRRLEELAAAMEGD
+839 NLRRLEQLAADLEGD
-854 RSQKQE
+854 RAQKQE
-860 LIDDLESQMR
+860 LIDELEGQAKALEQR
-870 SLEDRIAENQ
+870 IEENESLLSDQ
-880 KLLEEQTAKTEVL
+880 SAKTEVL
-893 RTAHREAL
+893 RTGLREAL
-901 EHRNELEA
+901 ELRNQIEA
-909 QRTAADRDAQQKN
+909 QRTATDREAQQKN
-922 KDILDLER
+922 KDIIDLER
-930 ECARLEAKKNTSHLE
+930 ESARLEAKKNTSRME

-958 LTPSTAPAQAAVLES
+958 LTPSTAPAHAAEIES
-973 VAAANRKVAEL
+973 VTAANRKVAEL
-984 RRKLH
+984 RRKIH

-1012 SGQRDDVMQSKRDLE
+1012 SGQRDDVLDSKRELE
-1027 GIIRDITKQMTE
+1027 GIIRDITKHMTE
-1039 IFVSEFTRINRYFG
+1039 IFTGEFARINHYFG

-1063 RASLELEDPND
+1063 RASLELEDPNE
-1074 PLACGIEIKVQP
+1074 PLSCGIEIKVQP

-1132 DRNVERFA
+1132 DRNVERYA
-1140 NYLRQLCAK
+1140 SYLRQLCKK

-1185 LDELEKELGLGQQ
+1185 LDELEKELGLASN

>member
-1 MSRCLPVYLKSLDLQ
+1 MYLKSLDLQ

-85 EASLVFDNS
+85 EASLVFDNT
-94 DRYFAIDSDEVMVT
+94 DRYFALDSDEVMVT
-108 RRFYRSGENEFY
+108 RRYYRSGENEFY

-211 LREQSEKAQKYLAL
+211 LREQSEKAKKYLAL
-225 RDELKGQEVAL
+225 RDELKGQELAL
-236 WLHSLESLAAAAKKA
+236 WLHSLESLAATAKKA

-277 SLNAEL
+277 TLNAEL
-283 RERDTETELRREQIS
+283 RDRDAETESRRERIS
-298 EAEAELQRIASRTDV
+298 EAEAELQRVSGRADV

-320 AGENLSRLRQ
+320 AAENLTRLRQ

-339 GDLRAQIQE
+339 SDLRKQIQE
-348 RRSRLGAIDVETRD
+348 RRARLGEIDVQTRA
-362 LELRLAEIRRELDEL
+362 LELRLAEIRRELDAL

-405 RADIAALM
+405 RADIAALE
-413 EALERS
+413 EALDRS
-419 REREKELCSD
+419 RERDRELNAD
-429 RDAAQARRDETEEK
+429 RDAAQSRRDETEAK
-443 LSACRKALS
+443 LSACRKALAKS
-452 AAREEA
+452 REEA

-464 LDGYALRQKTREEK
+464 LAGYALRQKTREEK
-478 AAQLR
+478 AEQLR
-483 QELQDCGVKLDTA
+483 QELQDCGVRLDTA
-496 NSRLHLFR
+496 KSRLHLFR

-555 SAMQHVVVSAEEDAK
+555 SAMQHVVVTAEEDAK
-570 QAIQQLKLRDVGRAT
+570 QAIQQLKQRDVGRAT
-585 FLPLSAMEG
+585 FLPLSAVEG
-594 RVLQDQGVEN
+594 RVLQEQGVDQ

-612 SALVRF
+612 SALVLF

-645 ARRYKNRFKIVTL
+645 ARRYRNRFKIVTL

-689 LEAQIAKLIAQ
+689 LEAQIAKLNAQ
-700 KEELARQSAE
+700 KEELTKQCAE
-710 ANRQLDLAG
+710 ANRQRDLVG
-719 YEQTTVQAKLRE
+719 FEQTAIQGKLRE
-731 FEDQILRLEGEEKQY
+731 YEDQILRLEGEEKQY
-746 SVLFDAINQA
+746 SVLFDAICQA
-756 GAGNQR
+756 SAGNQR
-762 EIDTLTAQ
+762 EIDALNAQ
-770 IGTDERRRDALRRE
+770 IGTDTRRRDALRRE
-784 SETLEAKE
+784 SDTLEAKE
-792 KELSASIDALSVDQ
+792 KALSASIDALSVDQ
-806 NALNQEGSGLTDEL
+806 NALSQEGSGLTDEL

-826 VAGLNAEKLTAME
+826 VAGLNAEKLSVME

-860 LIDDLESQMR
+860 LIDELELQLR
-870 SLEDRIAENQ
+870 NLEERIVENRRLQ
-880 KLLEEQTAKTEVL
+880 EEQTAKTEVL

-901 EHRNELEA
+901 EQRNELEA

-922 KDILDLER
+922 KDIIDLER

-958 LTPSTAPAQAAVLES
+958 LTPSTAPAYAAALES

-1012 SGQRDDVMQSKRDLE
+1012 SGQRDDVLESKRDLE
-1027 GIIRDITKQMTE
+1027 GIIKDITKQMTE
-1039 IFVSEFTRINRYFG
+1039 IFVSEFNRINHYFG

-1063 RASLELEDPND
+1063 RASLELEDVND

-1132 DRNVERFA
+1132 DRNVERYA

-1173 QEQGVSKILHLD
+1173 QEQGVSKILHLN
-1185 LDELEKELGLGQQ
+1185 LDELEKDLGLTRQ

>member
-784 SETLEAKE
+784 SETLEARE
-792 KELSASIDALSVDQ
+792 KELSASMDALSVDQ

>member
-1 MSRCLPVYLKSLDLQ
+1 MYLKSLDLQ

>member
-1 MSRCLPVYLKSLDLQ
+1 MYLKSLDLQ

-85 EASLVFDNS
+85 EASLVFDNT
-94 DRYFAIDSDEVMVT
+94 DRYFALDSDEVMVT
-108 RRFYRSGENEFY
+108 RRYYRSGENEFY

-211 LREQSEKAQKYLAL
+211 LREQSEKAKKYLAF

-277 SLNAEL
+277 TLNAEL
-283 RERDTETELRREQIS
+283 RERDAETETRRERIS
-298 EAEAELQRIASRTDV
+298 EAEAELQRISGRADV

-320 AGENLSRLRQ
+320 AAENLSRLRQ
-330 ELSDEDNRR
+330 ELSDEDGRR
-339 GDLRAQIQE
+339 KDLRDQIQE
-348 RRSRLGAIDVETRD
+348 RRTRLGEIDVETRE

-405 RADIAALM
+405 RADVAALA

-419 REREKELCSD
+419 REREKELCAD
-429 RDAAQARRDETEEK
+429 RDSAQARRAETEAK

-452 AAREEA
+452 EAREAA
-458 DGCKNT
+458 DTCKNT
-464 LDGYALRQKTREEK
+464 LAGYALRQKTREEK
-478 AAQLR
+478 AEQLR
-483 QELQDCGVKLDTA
+483 QALQDCGVRLDTA

-517 KFVMQQAEAGS
+517 KFVMQQAESGS

-570 QAIQQLKLRDVGRAT
+570 QAIGQLKLRDVGRAT

-594 RVLQDQGVEN
+594 RVLQEQGVES

-612 SALVRF
+612 SSLVRY
-618 DERYRPVVENLLGR
+618 DSRYRPVVENLLGR

-689 LEAQIAKLIAQ
+689 LEAQIAKLNEQ
-700 KEELARQSAE
+700 KQELAKQSAE
-710 ANRQLDLAG
+710 ANRQRDLVG
-719 YEQTTVQAKLRE
+719 FEQTAEQGKLRE
-731 FEDQILRLEGEEKQY
+731 YEDQILRLEGEEKQY
-746 SVLFDAINQA
+746 GVLFDAICQA

-762 EIDTLTAQ
+762 EIDAMAAQ

-784 SETLEAKE
+784 SEVLEARE
-792 KELSASIDALSVDQ
+792 KELSASIEALSVDQ
-806 NALNQEGSGLTDEL
+806 NALSQEGSGLTDEL

-860 LIDDLESQMR
+860 LIDELENQTR
-870 SLEDRIAENQ
+870 TLAERIAENKRLQ
-880 KLLEEQTAKTEVL
+880 DEQNAKTEIL

-901 EHRNELEA
+901 AHRNELEA
-909 QRTAADRDAQQKN
+909 QRTAADRDAQQKA
-922 KDILDLER
+922 KDIVDLER

-958 LTPSTAPAQAAVLES
+958 LTPSTAPAQAAELES

-1012 SGQRDDVMQSKRDLE
+1012 SEQRDDVLQSKRDLE
-1027 GIIRDITKQMTE
+1027 GIIKDITKQMTE
-1039 IFVSEFTRINRYFG
+1039 IFVSEFNRINHYFA

-1132 DRNVERFA
+1132 DRNVERYA

-1173 QEQGVSKILHLD
+1173 QEQGVSKILHLN
-1185 LDELEKELGLGQQ
+1185 LDELEKELGLNQT

>member
-1 MSRCLPVYLKSLDLQ
+1 MYLKSLDLQ

-30 GAITAIVGPN
+30 GDITAIVGPN

-85 EASLVFDNS
+85 EASLSFDNS

-108 RRFYRSGENEFY
+108 RRYYRSGENEFY

-139 LGKEGYSNISQGR
+139 LGREGYSNISQGR
-152 IDEILAVK
+152 IDEILSVK

-211 LREQSEKAQKYLAL
+211 LREQSEKAKKFLAL
-225 RDELKGQEVAL
+225 RDELKGQEVAV
-236 WLHSLESLAAAAKKA
+236 WLRSLETLAAAARKA
-251 EEDYNAAAF
+251 EEDSASAAF
-260 ILNQE
+260 ILEQE
-265 HENLDALYRRSE
+265 HENLEALYKRSE
-277 SLNAEL
+277 ALNE
-283 RERDTETELRREQIS
+283 ELRRQDGEIETRREAIS
-298 EAEAELQRIASRTDV
+298 EAEAEAQRLAARRDV

-320 AGENLSRLRQ
+320 AAENLSRLRQ
-330 ELSDEDNRR
+330 ELSDEDGRR
-339 GDLRAQIQE
+339 EELRKQIAE
-348 RRSRLGAIDVETRD
+348 RRTRLSAIDGETRD
-362 LELRLAEIRRELDEL
+362 LELRLAAIQKELNAL
-377 TASTEG
+377 TESSEG
-383 MNRSYLELRNRH
+383 MNRSYLELRNRQ
-395 AACVADLAAK
+395 AACVADVAAK
-405 RADIAALM
+405 RADIAALN
-413 EALERS
+413 EALGRSDERK
-419 REREKELCSD
+419 RELSED
-429 RDAAQARRDETEEK
+429 RDAAQTRKQDTEEK
-443 LSACRKALS
+443 LDACRKALN
-452 AAREEA
+452 AARDEA
-458 DGCKNT
+458 QSCKNT
-464 LDGYALRQKTREEK
+464 LSGYALRQKAREEK
-478 AAQLR
+478 ARQLR
-483 QELQDCGVKLDTA
+483 QELQDCGVRLDTA
-496 NSRLHLFR
+496 SSRLNLFR

-512 FSKAV
+512 YSKAV
-517 KFVMQQAEAGS
+517 KFVMQQADNRT

-555 SAMQHVVVSAEEDAK
+555 PAMQNIVVSAEEDAK
-570 QAIQQLKLRDVGRAT
+570 QAIRLLKLHDVGRAT
-585 FLPLSAMEG
+585 FLPISAMEG
-594 RVLQDQGVEN
+594 RTLKEKGLADCPGYVGV
-604 CRGFVGIA
+604 A
-612 SALVRF
+612 SELLRF
-618 DERYRPVVENLLGR
+618 DERYRGVVENLLGR
-632 TVITE
+632 TVIAET
-637 NLDDAIAM
+637 LDDAIAM
-645 ARRYKNRFKIVTL
+645 ARRYQSRFKIVTL

-689 LEAQIAKLIAQ
+689 LEAQIKKLTAQ
-700 KEELARQSAE
+700 RDELARQSAE
-710 ANRQLDLAG
+710 ADRQRELVG
-719 YEQTTVQAKLRE
+719 FEQSTIQGRLRE

-746 SVLFDAINQA
+746 SVLLEAVTQAAEGVCRELDALGDRNRI
-756 GAGNQR
+756 
-762 EIDTLTAQ
+762 
-770 IGTDERRRDALRRE
+770 DERRRDALTRE
-784 SETLEAKE
+784 VESLEARS
-792 KELSASIDALSVDQ
+792 KELSAAIEALSVDQ
-806 NALNQEGSGLTDEL
+806 SALSKEGSGLTDEL

-826 VAGLNAEKLTAME
+826 VAGLHAEKLSAME
-839 NLRRLEELAAAMEGD
+839 NLRHLESLAASMEGD

-860 LIDDLESQMR
+860 LIDELEAQAARLDR
-870 SLEDRIAENQ
+870 SIEENNGLLAEQ
-880 KLLEEQTAKTEVL
+880 SAKTEGL
-893 RTAHREAL
+893 RRALRESM
-901 EHRNELEA
+901 ERRNSTEA
-909 QRTAADRDAQQKN
+909 QRTATDRDAQQKN
-922 KDILDLER
+922 KDVIDLER
-930 ECARLEAKKNTSHLE
+930 EAARLEAKKNTSRME
-945 EKQIVDKLWDSYE
+945 EKQIIDKLWDSYE
-958 LTPSTAPAQAAVLES
+958 LTPSTAASQAAEIES
-973 VAAANRKVAEL
+973 AAAANRRIAEL

-989 GLGTPN
+989 ALGTPN

-1012 SGQRDDVMQSKRDLE
+1012 SEQRDDVLQSKRELE
-1027 GIIRDITKQMTE
+1027 GIIRDVTRQMTE
-1039 IFVSEFTRINRYFG
+1039 IFTGEFARINRYFG

-1063 RASLELEDPND
+1063 RASLELEDPNE
-1074 PLACGIEIKVQP
+1074 PLSCGIEIKVQP

-1108 LYFSIL
+1108 LYFAIL

-1140 NYLRQLCAK
+1140 NYLRQLCKK

-1173 QEQGVSKILHLD
+1173 QEQGVSKVLHLD
-1185 LDELEKELGLGQQ
+1185 LDELEKELGINQL

>member
-1 MSRCLPVYLKSLDLQ
+1 MYLRSLDLQ
-16 GFKSFPDKIRLQFD
+16 GFKSFPDKISLQFD
-30 GAITAIVGPN
+30 GDITAIVGPN

-85 EASLVFDNS
+85 EASLIFDNS
-94 DRYFAIDSDEVMVT
+94 DRYFMIDSDELMVT
-108 RRFYRSGENEFY
+108 RRYYRSGENEFY
-120 INKQS
+120 INRQS
-125 VRLRDVNELFMDTG
+125 ARLRDVNELFMDTG

-152 IDEILAVK
+152 IDEILSVK

-204 LELQVGP
+204 LELQVEP
-211 LREQSEKAQKYLAL
+211 LREQSEKAKKYLAL
-225 RDELKGQEVAL
+225 RDELKGVEVAL
-236 WLHSLESLAAAAKKA
+236 WVRCLNSLAEAARKA

-260 ILNQE
+260 ILTQE

-277 SLNAEL
+277 QLNEELHRRDAEI
-283 RERDTETELRREQIS
+283 ESRREAIS
-298 EAEAELQRIASRTDV
+298 QAEAELQRLSGRRDL
-313 LEGEKRN
+313 LEGERRN
-320 AGENLSRLRQ
+320 AADNLTRLRQ
-330 ELSDEDNRR
+330 ELSDED
-339 GDLRAQIQE
+339 D
-348 RRSRLGAIDVETRD
+348 RRSSVREQIRQHRERLAAIDGETKE
-362 LELRLAEIRRELDEL
+362 LELRLAAIQRDLDAL
-377 TASTEG
+377 TASSEG

-395 AACVADLAAK
+395 AACAADLAAK
-405 RADIAALM
+405 RADIAALE
-413 EALERS
+413 EAMGRSKERQTELEADQS
-419 REREKELCSD
+419 
-429 RDAAQARRDETEEK
+429 AAQARRDETEARLKE
-443 LSACRKALS
+443 CRGALA

-458 DGCKNT
+458 QSCRNS
-464 LDGYALRQKTREEK
+464 LAGYELRRKAREEK
-478 AAQLR
+478 AAGLLE
-483 QELQDCGVKLDTA
+483 ELQACGVQLDTTR
-496 NSRLHLFR
+496 SRLQMFR

-517 KFVMQQAEAGS
+517 KFVMQQAESGA
-528 LRNIHGPVSR
+528 LRNVHGPISR
-538 LIQTDDRYS
+538 LIQTEDRLS

-555 SAMQHVVVSAEEDAK
+555 PAMQHVVVSAEEDAK
-570 QAIQQLKLRDVGRAT
+570 QAIRQLKLRDVGRAT

-594 RVLQDQGVEN
+594 RSLQERGLESCAGFIGV
-604 CRGFVGIA
+604 A
-612 SALVRF
+612 SGLVRC
-618 DERYRPVVENLLGR
+618 DERYRRVVENLLGR
-632 TVITE
+632 TVIVET
-637 NLDDAIAM
+637 LDDAIAM
-645 ARRYKNRFKIVTL
+645 ARRYQNRFKIVTL

-689 LEAQIAKLIAQ
+689 LEAQAAKLSAR

-710 ANRQLDLAG
+710 ANRQRDLVG
-719 YEQTTVQAKLRE
+719 YEQTTLQSRLRE
-731 FEDQILRLEGEEKQY
+731 IEDQILRLEGEEKQY
-746 SVLFDAINQA
+746 TVLFEAISQAAGGNRRELDALLE
-756 GAGNQR
+756 R
-762 EIDTLTAQ
+762 VR
-770 IGTDERRRDALRRE
+770 TDERRRAA
-784 SETLEAKE
+784 LEASCR
-792 KELSASIDALSVDQ
+792 ELEARAVELNAAIDALSLDQ
-806 NALNQEGSGLTDEL
+806 SALSKEGSGLTDEL

-826 VAGLNAEKLTAME
+826 VAGRNAEKLSVME
-839 NLRRLEELAAAMEGD
+839 SLRRLEELAAAMEGD

-860 LIDDLESQMR
+860 LIDELETQTQALSERITENEDL
-870 SLEDRIAENQ
+870 L
-880 KLLEEQTAKTEVL
+880 KEQAAKTEVL
-893 RTAHREAL
+893 RTGLREAL
-901 EHRNELEA
+901 EQRNQIEA

-922 KDILDLER
+922 KDIIDMER
-930 ECARLEAKKNTSHLE
+930 ESARLEAKKNTSRME

-958 LTPSTAPAQAAVLES
+958 LTPSTAPAQAAEIES
-973 VAAANRKVAEL
+973 VQAANKRAAEL

-1012 SGQRDDVMQSKRDLE
+1012 SGQRDDVLTSKRELE
-1027 GIIRDITKQMTE
+1027 SIIRDITRHMTE
-1039 IFVSEFTRINRYFG
+1039 IFTEEFTRINRYFG

-1063 RASLELEDPND
+1063 RASLELEDPNE
-1074 PLACGIEIKVQP
+1074 PLSCGIEIKVQP

-1108 LYFSIL
+1108 LYFAIL

-1173 QEQGVSKILHLD
+1173 QEQGVSKVLHLD
-1185 LDELEKELGLGQQ
+1185 LDELEKELGLTQS